1 MSGEGHFMALL
12 HKKSGAEQE
21 IKSDEQDSVMQN
33 INYLQAENSK
43 ESGLNRTFHMNQ
55 EANTS
60 EILNRD
66 KKENTIMYQQDA
78 EPVFDRKNIEIS
90 QKSDEK
96 ASKKDIVKIERDKNN
111 KLY

>member
-1 MSGEGHFMALL
+1 
-12 HKKSGAEQE
+12 
-21 IKSDEQDSVMQN
+21 
-33 INYLQAENSK
+33 
-43 ESGLNRTFHMNQ
+43 MNQ

-66 KKENTIMYQQDA
+66 KKENTIKYQQDA

-96 ASKKDIVKIERDKNN
+96 ASKKSKKS
-111 KLY
+111 

>member
-1 MSGEGHFMALL
+1 
-12 HKKSGAEQE
+12 
-21 IKSDEQDSVMQN
+21 
-33 INYLQAENSK
+33 
-43 ESGLNRTFHMNQ
+43 MNQ

-66 KKENTIMYQQDA
+66 KKENTIKYQQDA

-96 ASKKDIVKIERDKNN
+96 ASKKSKKAKKKQQTETMSSVWW
-111 KLY
+111 